1 MDRTGPVDGP
11 APAAAPPP
19 AVVLCGGGAAGVHT
33 LPGREDRMAEPAAFP
48 QGPASDEATMAA
60 LAREFRPSLLRYFSR
75 RIRNQEEIEDLVQE
89 VFVRLVRR
97 RHALDMERVRGYI
110 FQTASSVLI
119 DWLRQ
124 PAVRR
129 AASHTPFDADEHG
142 GHAFAPDRVL
152 QGRQDLAQAMDV
164 VAHLPERTHTIFIL
178 CRFEGMTY
186 PEIARCLGI
195 SVSAVEKHMR
205 RAMLALMERLG
216 E

>member
-1 MDRTGPVDGP
+1 MMG
-11 APAAAPPP
+11 
-19 AVVLCGGGAAGVHT
+19 
-33 LPGREDRMAEPAAFP
+33 EPAAP
-48 QGPASDEATMAA
+48 VQRLASDERAIAA
-60 LAREFRPSLLRYFSR
+60 LAAEFRPSLLRYFSR
-75 RIRNQEEIEDLVQE
+75 RIRNQNEVEDLVQE

-97 RHALDMERVRGYI
+97 RHTLDMERVRGYV

-129 AASHTPFDADEHG
+129 ASAHQPFDAEEHG
-142 GHAFAPDRVL
+142 GHAFAPDRVM
-152 QGRQDLAQAMDV
+152 QARHDLAQALEV
-164 VAHLPERTHTIFIL
+164 VEQLPERTHTIFIL

-186 PEIARCLGI
+186 PEIASCVGI

-205 RAMLALMERLG
+205 RAMLALMEQLG